1 MGDAGS
7 VHVDPDALRSYG
19 LELATKGQMQTL
31 HVTEHLSNL
40 APLIQSLTT
49 PTDAGTF
56 AEGAVIAGIMMQAAT
71 DFSSFT
77 KELTSGLHY
86 IGSAAA
92 VIATAYRNGDVESAQ
107 DISVIDFAFGD
118 PEANKPAGLKGH
130 DETYSEQAAA
140 AAANGPQMSMAQLGM
155 DAFIT
160 QQINLGY
167 TTIYIYQD
175 GSERTSTYGMPSE
188 VTGVNGTTSTVSYT
202 DGQGNVIRRSST
214 TKGMNSAGQQTEVTV
229 DSQGGQTV
237 TTTTTHNSDGSVTV
251 ETARPGPDGKTETSQ
266 VTTHPGSSS
275 SNEQGPVQQAE
286 DQYNLQQYGW

>member
-31 HVTEHLSNL
+31 KVSEHLSNL

-56 AEGAVIAGIMMQAAT
+56 AEGAVVAGIMMQAAN
-71 DFSSFT
+71 DFTSFT
-77 KELTSGLHY
+77 KELTGGLHY

-118 PEANKPAGLKGH
+118 PNAAKPDGLKGH
-130 DETYSEQAAA
+130 DKTYSEQAAEA
-140 AAANGPQMSMAQLGM
+140 AAKGPQMSMASLGM
-155 DAFIT
+155 DAFIV

-167 TTIYIYQD
+167 TTLYIYQD

-188 VTGVNGTTSTVSYT
+188 ITGVNGTTSTVSYT
-202 DGQGNVIRRSST
+202 DDAGKVVRRSST
-214 TKGMNSAGQQTEVTV
+214 TTGTNGAGLQTEVNV
-229 DSQGGQTV
+229 EEEAGQKV

-251 ETARPGPDGKTETSQ
+251 ETTRPGPDGKDTSTK
-266 VTTHPGSSS
+266 VTTHPHSGTSAD
-275 SNEQGPVQQAE
+275 QGPVQQAE
-286 DQYNLQQYGW
+286 NQYNLQQYGW

>member
-7 VHVDPDALRSYG
+7 VHVDPDALRNYG

-31 HVTEHLSNL
+31 KVTEHLSNL

-77 KELTSGLHY
+77 KDLTGGMHY

-107 DISVIDFAFGD
+107 DLGVIDFVFGD
-118 PEANKPAGLKGH
+118 PNAHKPEGLKGH
-130 DETYSEQAAA
+130 DQTYSEKAMEDAAK
-140 AAANGPQMSMAQLGM
+140 GPQMSMASLGM
-155 DAFIT
+155 DAFVT
-160 QQINLGY
+160 QTINLGY

-188 VTGVNGTTSTVSYT
+188 ITGVNGTTSTTSYT
-202 DGQGNVIRRSST
+202 DDNGKVVRRSST
-214 TKGMNSAGQQTEVTV
+214 TTGTNANGLKTEVNV
-229 DSQGGQTV
+229 ENEGGQTV
-237 TTTTTHNSDGSVTV
+237 TTTTTHNADGSVTV
-251 ETARPGPDGKTETSQ
+251 DTTRPGPNGKPETSQ
-266 VTTHPGSSS
+266 VTTHPHSGASAD
-275 SNEQGPVQQAE
+275 QGPVQSAE
-286 DQYNLQQYGW
+286 NQYNMPQYGW